1 MTVLEQLKSKTL
13 EMRKARSPL
22 SSLMQ
27 FHLSEVSQIGK
38 NAGNRPTTD
47 DEAIQYLKKA
57 VQKLKENVHSNP
69 DEIVTL
75 EQLLPQMASDGDI
88 ISFLETLDIKN
99 MNKGQIMGSVK
110 KNFGTLV
117 DMKRVGELL
126 KENYDC

>member
-38 NAGNRPTTD
+38 NAGNRATTD

-57 VQKLKENVHSNP
+57 VQKLKENTHSNP

-75 EQLLPQMASDGDI
+75 EQLLPQMASDEQI

>member
-38 NAGNRPTTD
+38 NAGNRATTD

-57 VQKLKENVHSNP
+57 VQKLKENTHSNP

-75 EQLLPQMASDGDI
+75 EQLLPQMASDEDI
-88 ISFLETLDIKN
+88 VSFLETLDIKN